1 MLVSII
7 LLVISA
13 IIVYLLFVQLV
24 LYIDTGTNEY
34 YVRVKGLMKA
44 NIMPHKEELIQ
55 IRIRAFFM
63 NFYFYPINKIGTPIK
78 PSTTKKLGIKKKR
91 QLGFRKGLRLLRS
104 FEVKRFYVELDTGN
118 CITNAKLYPLFAL
131 LNQKSGNFR
140 INFEGKNQLILH
152 LQNRPIHILKS
163 FINF

>member
-34 YVRVKGLMKA
+34 HVRVKGLMKA
-44 NIMPHKEELIQ
+44 NIIPHKEELIQ
-55 IRIRAFFM
+55 IRIRTLFM
-63 NFYFYPINKIGTPIK
+63 NFYFYPINKIGTSTK
-78 PSTTKKLGIKKKR
+78 PSVTKKLGNKKKR
-91 QLGFRKGLRLLRS
+91 QLGFRKGLRILRT
-104 FEVKRFYVELDTGN
+104 FEVKRFYIDIDTGN